1 MSSISPLAGR
11 LCQIFSP
18 RACIFVSS
26 IIFALGAI
34 VVSIA
39 PALASFLVGRAVM
52 GVGAAGIF
60 TISIILVLELTDGER
75 RGLFIGLI
83 NSGIT
88 ASIALGAII
97 GGALVPT
104 IGWVCSRLS
113 LMFLGDYRLTLL
125 LEGYFPHTSP
135 VSRINGHVCSICRS
149 QVICCWHEGFG

>member
-18 RACIFVSS
+18 RTCIFVSS

-39 PALASFLVGRAVM
+39 PAFASFLVGRVVM
-52 GVGAAGIF
+52 GIGAAGIF
-60 TISIILVLELTDGER
+60 TISIILVLELTGGKR

-83 NSGIT
+83 NSGFT
-88 ASIALGAII
+88 ASIALGAIG

-104 IGWVCSRLS
+104 IGWVCSRSS
-113 LMFLGDYRLTLL
+113 LVFLGDYGLTLL
-125 LEGYFPHTSP
+125 LESYLLHTSL
-135 VSRINGHVCSICRS
+135 VSRINGHMCSICRS